1 MSKKSNLQLKIIT
14 GMSGAGKTQV
24 VQNLEDLGYFCVDN
38 LPPNLFGKFYEL
50 AEQSNGELK
59 KIALVADVRSGTFFV
74 ELIEVLKK
82 MRAADLNFDIIFLEA
97 RDDVLVRR
105 FKETRRKHPLAKTG
119 SVLSGIQA
127 ERKRLHAIRG
137 MADIVIDTSDLKNAQ
152 LKERIMDITK
162 NDSSRINLSVSI
174 FSFGFKYGMPIDA
187 DLVMDVRF
195 LPNPYYIESMR
206 PLTGMD
212 AAVRDYVLSKA
223 VTENFLRKYSD
234 LLIDILPQYMKEG
247 KKHLA
252 IGIGCTGGQHRSV
265 AIANELSNIL
275 KNAQKNNSVL
285 NGVEISIEHRDMEK
299 SRMRLKYRPVND

>member
-1 MSKKSNLQLKIIT
+1 
-14 GMSGAGKTQV
+14 
-24 VQNLEDLGYFCVDN
+24 
-38 LPPNLFGKFYEL
+38 
-50 AEQSNGELK
+50 
-59 KIALVADVRSGTFFV
+59 
-74 ELIEVLKK
+74 
-82 MRAADLNFDIIFLEA
+82 
-97 RDDVLVRR
+97 
-105 FKETRRKHPLAKTG
+105 
-119 SVLSGIQA
+119 
-127 ERKRLHAIRG
+127 
-137 MADIVIDTSDLKNAQ
+137 
-152 LKERIMDITK
+152 MDITK